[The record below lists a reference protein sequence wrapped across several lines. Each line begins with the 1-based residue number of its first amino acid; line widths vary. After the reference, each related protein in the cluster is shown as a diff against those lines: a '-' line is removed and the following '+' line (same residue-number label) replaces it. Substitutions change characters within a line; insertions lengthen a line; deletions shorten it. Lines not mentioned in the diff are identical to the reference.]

1 MLVLCRRM
9 ATVID
14 HLMAHHHVTIIQA
27 FSDANGVAHS
37 AGETGIIREMG
48 LDWPQQQIWIDWE
61 RNGTR
66 EKMVFRLD
74 AKKGPRN
81 GGMREFFEL
90 GDYRPPP
97 RPKPAP
103 PTPPTLPTQKAP
115 EISDEEGCLAIVQ
128 RVHGFAAHRRFDDA
142 HSETL
147 KVTDWLAKRGWRV
160 YEMAQHL
167 TAMAGEHVE
176 DDDPTVYLW
185 LKEQATFVWYMW
197 GSGATSGGEGAA
209 FSVEIR
215 AGEKAL
221 AELDRRRESAGLRMN
236 GPST

>member
-1 MLVLCRRM
+1 M

-14 HLMAHHHVTIIQA
+14 HLMAHHQVTIVQA
-27 FSDANGVAHS
+27 FSDANGIAHR
-37 AGETGIIREMG
+37 AGETGIIRDMG
-48 LDWPQQQIWIDWE
+48 LDWPRQQIWIDWE
-61 RNGTR
+61 RDGTR

-90 GDYRPPP
+90 GDYQPPP

-103 PTPPTLPTQKAP
+103 PPPPTLPTQEAP
-115 EISDEEGCLAIVQ
+115 DRISDEEGYNATVQ
-128 RVHGFAAHRRFDDA
+128 RVRGFAAYRRFDEA

-147 KVTDWLAKRGWRV
+147 KATDWLASHGWRID
-160 YEMAQHL
+160 EMAQHL
-167 TAMAGEHVE
+167 TAMAAEHVE
-176 DDDPTVYLW
+176 DDDPAVYLW
-185 LKEQATFVWYMW
+185 LKQQATFVWYMW

-209 FSVEIR
+209 FGRQIQ
-215 AGEKAL
+215 AWEKAL
-221 AELDRRRESAGLRMN
+221 AELDRRRQSAGLRMN